1 MAYNHKYNI
10 STYNIF
16 ECKKGGIYMI
26 NARVDQNSKTV
37 YVDVSGYITNEEANS
52 FLAKHKQMTKGL
64 RKSQYNTF

>member
-52 FLAKHKQMTKGL
+52 FLAK
-64 RKSQYNTF
+64 